1 MARYSI
7 PLVILGLVAEPVVA
21 HAQAASSAAGI
32 IAAPPDPL
40 GALAARQRAENARCG
55 NDDPDGVVVCGRVR
69 RGGGGYRVPRQ
80 PEPGARVRLVAGEP
94 PSGAGAV
101 GAGGCLRLCLQPVTI
116 NLLDPGAIARG
127 IDRILGGD

>member
-1 MARYSI
+1 MARYRI
-7 PLVILGLVAEPVVA
+7 PLVILGLVAAPMVA
-21 HAQAASSAAGI
+21 QAQAAPPVAGI

-69 RGGGGYRVPRQ
+69 RGGGYRVPWE

-94 PSGAGAV
+94 PSGAGAM

-127 IDRILGGD
+127 IDRILSGD